1 MLTSEAR
8 HDKPIQFG
16 DDLSKEYALKLDR
29 EDPLS
34 HFREDFVIPTKVDL
48 KSKTLVN
55 TSQDQTS
62 TFPPPEP
69 CIYLCGNSLGLQ
81 PRITSHLIQQHLTTW
96 ATKGVHG
103 HFRPLSDSPLPTWV
117 QADEVVAK
125 QMSRI
130 VGALPAEVAVMG
142 TLTGNLHLL
151 MASFYRPDRGGRWK
165 VIMEGKAFPSDHFA
179 VDSQIRS
186 HNLDPSDSLILID
199 PLSPTNP
206 LLTTSQILKTI
217 TLHAPTTS
225 LILLPGI
232 QYYTGQLF
240 DIPTITAHAH
250 SYGIIVGWDLAH
262 AAGNVELSL
271 HDWDVDFAVWCNYK
285 YLNAGP
291 GAIGGLFVH
300 ERHGSVVEGEGGYR
314 PRLGGWWGG
323 DKKVRFK
330 MENEFHPIPGAAGYQ
345 ISNPSI
351 IDLTSVLSS
360 LTIFTRATPQALRKK
375 SILLTSYLEHLL
387 LTRMPSPHPFKIIT
401 PSSPSERG
409 AQLSIRLSPG
419 LLGRVM
425 QELEEAGVAVDE
437 RQPDVVRVAPAP
449 LYNSFEDVWEFVRV
463 FARALEEAKRAKVG
477 VRESK
482 I

>member
-1 MLTSEAR
+1 MQTSEV
-8 HDKPIQFG
+8 KPIQFE
-16 DDLSKEYALKLDR
+16 DDLSKGYALELDKG
-29 EDPLS
+29 DPLRC
-34 HFREDFVIPTKVDL
+34 FREEFVIPTKADL
-48 KSKTLVN
+48 KSKTLAG

-62 TFPPPEP
+62 SSSSSSSSEP

-81 PRITSHLIQQHLTTW
+81 PRLTSHLIQQHLTTW

-103 HFRPLSDSPLPTWV
+103 HFKPLADSPLPTWV
-117 QADEVVAK
+117 QADEVAAE
-125 QMSRI
+125 QMSQI
-130 VGALPAEVAVMG
+130 VGALPSEVAVMG

-151 MASFYRPDRGGRWK
+151 MGSFYRPDRGGRWK

-179 VDSQIRS
+179 VESQIRS
-186 HNLDPSDSLILID
+186 HNLDPSDSLILIN
-199 PLSPTNP
+199 PSSPAHP
-206 LLTTSQILKTI
+206 LLTTSEILTAI

-225 LILLPGI
+225 LLLLPGI

-291 GAIGGLFVH
+291 GSI
-300 ERHGSVVEGEGGYR
+300 
-314 PRLGGWWGG
+314 
-323 DKKVRFK
+323 
-330 MENEFHPIPGAAGYQ
+330 EFHPIPGAAGYQ
-345 ISNPSI
+345 LSNPSI
-351 IDLTSVLSS
+351 LDLTSVLSS
-360 LTIFTRATPQALRKK
+360 LTLFTRATPHALRKK
-375 SILLTSYLEHLL
+375 SILLTSYAEHLL
-387 LTRMPSPHPFKIIT
+387 LACIPAPRPFKIIT
-401 PSSPSERG
+401 PSSPAERG

-419 LLGRVM
+419 LLGCVM
-425 QELEEAGVAVDE
+425 QELEAAGVVVDE

-449 LYNSFEDVWEFVRV
+449 LYNSFADVWEFVRV
-463 FARALEEAKRAKVG
+463 FRGAVARAVEEVRGRKGGR
-477 VRESK
+477 RESK